1 MVFEEVVK
9 VLVGLLVC
17 CCFDFAKL
25 CWCCYS
31 WAHRHCRVGYNVV
44 SAIFPIVRLW
54 PMFHL
59 RLLRLCTFF
68 VLVPMVVGLVVDVVE
83 VLGVVVLL
91 VGLLLGLWEVLR
103 CVDCCCQSLVIVFV
117 DVVALLLMVACCSF
131 CLVLLWL
138 LDMLV
143 V

>member
-1 MVFEEVVK
+1 MFVVVVLFVVVDWLRLLELIRLVFEEVVK

-25 CWCCYS
+25 CWCCCS
-31 WAHRHCRVGYNVV
+31 WAHRHFHVGYNVV

-83 VLGVVVLL
+83 VRGVAKLL
-91 VGLLLGLWEVLR
+91 VGWLLGL
-103 CVDCCCQSLVIVFV
+103 
-117 DVVALLLMVACCSF
+117 
-131 CLVLLWL
+131 
-138 LDMLV
+138 
-143 V
+143 

>member
-1 MVFEEVVK
+1 MFVVAVLFVVVDWLWLLELIRLVFEEVVK

-91 VGLLLGLWEVLR
+91 VGLLLGL
-103 CVDCCCQSLVIVFV
+103 
-117 DVVALLLMVACCSF
+117 
-131 CLVLLWL
+131 
-138 LDMLV
+138 
-143 V
+143 